1 MTDSLERKITS
12 ERLQNVCCSPSVVYN
27 PF

>member
-12 ERLQNVCCSPSVVYN
+12 ERLQNVCCSPSVV
-27 PF
+27 